1 MKHRKRGRKFGRP
14 AGMRKALLKSL
25 AVSLVLHGKI
35 RTTSA
40 RAKEIRIFLEPL
52 ITKARRGPHQGTVRA
67 LRKFLPSETTKKLV
81 RELGPRFASRAGGY
95 TRIVRL
101 PARRSDGAAQV
112 IMELLS

>member
-1 MKHRKRGRKFGRP
+1 MKHRKHGRKFGRP
-14 AGMRKALLKSL
+14 AEIRKALLKGL

-35 RTTSA
+35 RTTAA
-40 RAKEIRIFLEPL
+40 RAKEVRMFLEPF

-67 LRKFLPSETTKKLV
+67 LRKSLPPETTRKLV

-95 TRIVRL
+95 TRIIRL